1 MLSILFATA
10 TTAQVTVEGA
20 TAPNFNDGKIIIDTT
35 GTGVNSWLIWKVED
49 GVRTDKSFGYNT
61 KVNGGLSIGTYW
73 ILGQKPNDGYLYSL
87 NTQVNVGMRSST
99 ICDSMKLTNYDRYP
113 VPILPGDPTPPQ
125 PGFVNM
131 KFNYDIEKSCGPV
144 NIEYYQKIASN
155 GPPQL
160 MPSYSFYNNTQ
171 YNVPI
176 GSCFFVVVTDCNCTS
191 VISDMRLMPSAT
203 NYPPAVFAGGGSG
216 TGGSG
221 TGTGGGSGS
230 GTGSGTGNGTLGIN
244 NVHIEQ
250 IISPNPFDDR
260 IKVSSDKE
268 ARATLFSI
276 DGKKIDSIIGTQMTF
291 DTNSMPKGYY
301 IMEIDNDGKT
311 YSKRIIK
318 Q

>member
-1 MLSILFATA
+1 MLLSLVFVFATFA
-10 TTAQVTVEGA
+10 TSQVTVEGA
-20 TAPNFNDGKIIIDTT
+20 TAPDFNDGKIIIDTT

-61 KVNGGLSIGTYW
+61 KVNSGLSIGTYW

-144 NIEYYQKIASN
+144 NIEYYQKVASN
-155 GPPQL
+155 GPPQS

-176 GSCFFVVVTDCNCTS
+176 GSCFFVVVTDCNCTAI
-191 VISDMRLMPSAT
+191 ISDMRLMPSAS
-203 NYPPAVFAGGGSG
+203 NYPPPVFAGGGSG
-216 TGGSG
+216 TGGGS
-221 TGTGGGSGS
+221 GSGS
-230 GTGSGTGNGTLGIN
+230 GTGGTLGIN
-244 NVHIEQ
+244 NVQIEQ
-250 IISPNPFDDR
+250 IISPNPFNDM
-260 IKVSSDKE
+260 IKVSSDAE
-268 ARATLFSI
+268 VRATLFSI
-276 DGKKIDSIIGTQMTF
+276 DGKKIDSLIGTQITF
-291 DTNSMPKGYY
+291 DTNFIPKGYY
-301 IMEIDNDGKT
+301 IMEIEGNSKT
-311 YSKRIIK
+311 YSKRIVK